1 MGSRNSALTIRAA
14 ELSEMDEV
22 RQLFREYQTELN
34 VDLCFQSFEEE
45 LDSLPEK
52 YAPPK
57 GQLLLGMV
65 DGTIQGCV
73 AFRSLDAGVCEMKR
87 LFVRPA
93 ARSAGLGRR
102 LVAEIL
108 SHAKSAGYESMV
120 LDTLDR
126 LHSAR
131 LLYERAGFVEVPA
144 YYENPLEG
152 VIFLQRK
159 L

>member
-1 MGSRNSALTIRAA
+1 MGSRDSALTIRAA

-22 RQLFREYQTELN
+22 RQLFREYQTELD

-45 LDSLPEK
+45 LDSLPGK

-65 DGTIQGCV
+65 DGTVQGCV

-93 ARSAGLGRR
+93 ARSVGLGRE

-108 SHAKSAGYESMV
+108 SQAKSSGYESMV

>member
-1 MGSRNSALTIRAA
+1 MGASNSTLVVRAA
-14 ELSEMDEV
+14 ELAELAEV
-22 RQLFREYQTELN
+22 RTLFREYQTELD

-45 LDSLPEK
+45 LDSLPGK
-52 YAPPK
+52 YAPPGGK
-57 GQLLLGMV
+57 LLLGFV
-65 DGTIQGCV
+65 DGTVQGCV
-73 AFRSLDAGVCEMKR
+73 AFRTLEPGVCEMKR
-87 LFVRPA
+87 LYVRPT
-93 ARSAGLGRR
+93 ARSLGLGRQ

-108 SHAKSAGYESMV
+108 SQAKSAGYDSMV

-131 LLYERAGFVEVPA
+131 ALYERAGFAEVPA
-144 YYENPLEG
+144 YYDNPLNG

>member
-1 MGSRNSALTIRAA
+1 
-14 ELSEMDEV
+14 MDEV

-45 LDSLPEK
+45 LDSLPGK

-57 GQLLLGMV
+57 GQLLLGLV
-65 DGTIQGCV
+65 DGTVQGCV
-73 AFRSLDAGVCEMKR
+73 AFRALEPGICEMKR

-93 ARSAGLGRR
+93 ARSAGLGRQ

-126 LHSAR
+126 LHSAQ
-131 LLYERAGFVEVPA
+131 LLYEREGFVEVPA

>member
-1 MGSRNSALTIRAA
+1 MGSRDSALTIRAA

-22 RQLFREYQTELN
+22 RQLFREYQTELD

-45 LDSLPEK
+45 LESLPGK
-52 YAPPK
+52 YAPPE
-57 GQLLLGMV
+57 GQLLLGFV
-65 DGTIQGCV
+65 DGIVQGCV
-73 AFRSLDAGVCEMKR
+73 AFRRLDAGVCEMKR

-93 ARSAGLGRR
+93 ARSVGLGRE

-108 SHAKSAGYESMV
+108 SQAKSAGYESMV

-131 LLYERAGFVEVPA
+131 LLYERAAFVEVPA

-152 VIFLQRK
+152 VMFLQRK